1 MSRRAIAENA
11 EYLGTFPI
19 GPITD
24 DEATTIDIPDRPAG
38 KTMAISHLHLVNES
52 ESVRTRVTLLARGQS
67 DTELGHTACG
77 FGDAGADVSM
87 NDQSVLMF
95 APDEDF
101 GLQCGTT
108 GASIVGFCAVW
119 VW

>member
-19 GPITD
+19 GPITND
-24 DEATTIDIPDRPAG
+24 SATTIDIPDRPAG
-38 KTMAISHLHLVNES
+38 KSMAISHLHLVNES
-52 ESVRTRVTLLARGQS
+52 QSVRTRISVLARGQS
-67 DTELGHTACG
+67 DTNIGYTACG
-77 FGDAGADVSM
+77 LDDSGSDVSM
-87 NDQSVLMF
+87 QDQSCFMF